1 MKKYVTDIKNHIYLK
16 ESDINMKKTTSSQ
29 DNIINIDC
37 KKIVSKY
44 LGMGGAITES
54 VAYNY
59 FLLTDKNKKRFINDC
74 YSEKGLNYRLGRI
87 SIGSCD
93 FSLGY
98 YSYAKKKDLSDFSID
113 RDKRYVIP
121 LLKDILKTK
130 KIILVSSPWS
140 PPKMYKKIKLLN
152 YGIKLAKRYYDS
164 YSNYLIKYLEYYRK
178 EGINIEY
185 LTMQNEPLAR
195 QKWESCKFDLE
206 EQKDFIYQYLLPKL
220 ANCKLLLYDHNK
232 DDLFNKIE
240 CLYQENSKVAGVAFH
255 NYSGQYFNELRKIN
269 EKYHN
274 LLLINT
280 EGCCGYSEYN
290 ELSWISDAEYY
301 LNDIIGDFNNGCNAY
316 LDWNILLDER
326 GGSCHV
332 KNPVKSMLILK
343 NGDYIKTPI
352 YYYIY
357 HISHF
362 INYNMDIIFNNMI
375 HDKIK
380 VIVFKNNKKII
391 IVVMNK
397 NNLKYSF
404 QININ
409 NNYINDSINSHSII
423 TYEIN
428 L

>member
-380 VIVFKNNKKII
+380 VIVFKISPKLYVK
-391 IVVMNK
+391 MYARYK
-397 NNLKYSF
+397 
-404 QININ
+404 
-409 NNYINDSINSHSII
+409 DR
-423 TYEIN
+423 
-428 L
+428 